1 MKAKK
6 ETKEVEKAE
15 AKISD
20 THSLDAC
27 VYVCVGVCAC
37 VSVNIACDKL
47 F

>member
-27 VYVCVGVCAC
+27 VCVGVCAC